1 MWKGGFGMKYYIVNE
16 DVLCFT
22 ADTGK
27 SNGTL
32 IVEKNK
38 KFNVEME
45 CFKLLKKSCRW
56 YGNSYNIQRDFI
68 IDKFNYYIK
77 TPIVMSNSDKLL
89 FFPTTTPSSKE
100 CIWVCYNNV
109 DRYVKTDNKDYTIIY
124 FKGGKVLNIKASY
137 TTMDNQITRCIRIE
151 KYLADRTIKNY

>member
-1 MWKGGFGMKYYIVNE
+1 MKYYIINE

-27 SNGTL
+27 SNGTM
-32 IVEKNK
+32 VMEKNR
-38 KFNVEME
+38 KFTVELD

-56 YGNSYNIQRDFI
+56 YGNSYNMQREFI

-77 TPIVMSNSDKLL
+77 TPIIMSNSDKLL
-89 FFPTTTPSSKE
+89 FFPTSSPTSKE

-109 DRYVKTDNKDYTIIY
+109 DRYAKDEYKNYTKIY
-124 FKGGKVLNIKASY
+124 FKGGKILNINASY
-137 TTMDNQITRCIRIE
+137 TTIDNQITRCIRIE
-151 KYLADRTIKNY
+151 KFLEDRMIRNY

>member
-1 MWKGGFGMKYYIVNE
+1 MKYYIINA

-22 ADTGK
+22 ADLGN

-32 IVEKNK
+32 VMEKEK
-38 KFNVEME
+38 KFTVETE

-77 TPIVMSNSDKLL
+77 TPIIMSNSDKLI
-89 FFPTTTPSSKE
+89 FFPTTAPSSKD

-109 DRYVKTDNKDYTIIY
+109 DRYVKDEDKNYTKIY
-124 FKGGKVLNIKASY
+124 FKGGKILNISASY
-137 TTMDNQITRCIRIE
+137 TTIDNQITRCIRIE
-151 KYLADRTIKNY
+151 KFINDKVLRNR